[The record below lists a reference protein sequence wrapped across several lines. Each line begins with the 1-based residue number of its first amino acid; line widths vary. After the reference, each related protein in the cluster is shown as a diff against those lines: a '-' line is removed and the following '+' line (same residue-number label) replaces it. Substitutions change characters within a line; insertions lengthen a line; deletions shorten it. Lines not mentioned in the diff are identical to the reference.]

1 MGMQGLVNTA
11 IQGFVT
17 ATHGQAR
24 WQALLAQAGLGD
36 LVDGDGFD
44 SMASYDDWTTAAL
57 LAASGP
63 VLGRSRDVLLEDLG
77 TFLISNPALDPL
89 RRLLRFGGVTFTDF
103 LFSLEDLPAR
113 ARMAL
118 PELVLPDLSLIEEGG
133 GERFTLICQP
143 GTGPLGEGFGFVMV
157 GILRALAD
165 DYGALAVIDH
175 LGARPS
181 LIVTPAGAPPP
192 MSSPPISNP
201 QTLRPQTLRPQALRP
216 QTLRPQNPRSQ
227 NPRSRN
233 PHPAG
238 APGVE
243 RRRLPLAEAISII
256 VHDPAFHAGRRF
268 LLTEEGGK

>member
-1 MGMQGLVNTA
+1 MQGLVNKA

-17 ATHGQAR
+17 ATYGPLR
-24 WQALLAQAGLGD
+24 WQALLAQAGLDD
-36 LVDGDGFD
+36 LVGGDGFD

-77 TFLISNPALDPL
+77 TFLISNPAMDPL
-89 RRLLRFGGVTFTDF
+89 RRLLRFGGVSFTDF

-143 GTGPLGEGFGFVMV
+143 GTGPLGEEFGFVMV

-181 LIVTPAGAPPP
+181 PIENCQGV
-192 MSSPPISNP
+192 SP
-201 QTLRPQTLRPQALRP
+201 R
-216 QTLRPQNPRSQ
+216 NPR
-227 NPRSRN
+227 
-233 PHPAG
+233 PAG
-238 APGVE
+238 APGME

-268 LLTEEGGK
+268 LLTEEASR